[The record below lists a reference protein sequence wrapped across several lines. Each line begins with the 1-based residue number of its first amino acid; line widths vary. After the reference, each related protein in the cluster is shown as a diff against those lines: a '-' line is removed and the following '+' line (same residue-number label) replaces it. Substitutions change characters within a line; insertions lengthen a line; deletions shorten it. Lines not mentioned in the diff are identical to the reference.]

1 MTKYEELLSE
11 YEGVVNVE
19 ERTMIN
25 EGLYCDGYIWIKQD
39 LNNHRKA
46 CVLAEEIGH
55 HYTSV
60 GDITNL
66 KNIGNRKQEHVAR
79 KWAFEKLVPLHVV
92 KNAIAQGHSDLW
104 DMAEFLDID
113 EEFLCEA
120 LKYYG
125 FL

>member
-66 KNIGNRKQEHVAR
+66 KNIENRNIIR
-79 KWAFEKLVPLHVV
+79 LC
-92 KNAIAQGHSDLW
+92 
-104 DMAEFLDID
+104 LDQCTAVNWFMD
-113 EEFLCEA
+113 N
-120 LKYYG
+120 YNG
-125 FL
+125 FN